1 MRLREKVI
9 NKHWPYLA
17 GGITLAVLNIVLFL
31 ASGKPWRIT
40 TGFLYWGMGILKA
53 IGFDHSD
60 WYYFSVYGNNL
71 SKGQTF
77 FNNEYTII
85 NIAVILGAL
94 IAALLASEFK
104 WKKIKNKK
112 QLLFGLIGGV
122 LMGYGSRLSF
132 GCNIGAYFSAIPSF
146 SLHGWVYALF
156 MFLGAWIGC
165 KLLFKFLL

>member
-1 MRLREKVI
+1 MRLWKKVI
-9 NKHWPYLA
+9 KKPWPYVVGGVALA
-17 GGITLAVLNIVLFL
+17 LLNISLFL
-31 ASGKPWRIT
+31 SSGKPWRIT
-40 TGFLYWGMGILKA
+40 TGFLYWGMGILEA
-53 IGFDHSD
+53 IGFDHSN

-71 SKGQTF
+71 NNGQTF
-77 FNNEYTII
+77 FNNEYTVL
-85 NIAVILGAL
+85 NLAVIFGAL

-104 WKKIKNKK
+104 WKKIKNRK
-112 QLLFGLIGGV
+112 QLLFGLLGGV

-156 MFLGAWIGC
+156 MFIGAWIGC